1 MLSSSA
7 AVAVAR
13 MRKVTMFV
21 TRDKKD
27 EVLEKLRDLEIMEVR
42 ETEECKNQERIE
54 TPPDVQEKISRLQHI
69 SSYFQKYNPIEKG
82 FVDMF
87 TGMKPDLSMQDLWQ
101 AVRDY
106 DIDGAFLRVQG
117 NEERL
122 KELGQQ
128 LGSVE
133 SSIEALSPWSDLDI
147 PVERLGRSTV
157 YTENLLAVLPTLSWT
172 SHCSDLADAAV
183 QSVEIW
189 SDNSKTGCWFIAS
202 SEDMD
207 EVRLFIASIGGN
219 VVDLGQAIKV
229 SDIPSGAVSSVIAA
243 LHRKMEEIRE
253 ENERIV
259 SDNRAMA
266 EDLVPVLGLWDY
278 YEDKKNLSEV
288 TNSFQRTDYTYVIR
302 GFVKAKEIDKLR
314 QGLSAFTEILVTDEE
329 PTLEDD
335 PPVYLENPPL
345 LRPFEVITNIY
356 GFPQYNEVDPTPIL
370 APFFWIFFGI
380 CLADAVYGI
389 ILAVGCWFFLKT
401 QKLADGGQKLVRLLM
416 YSGVST
422 ILMGALMGSWFA
434 DLPTVFFGGTI
445 IERLAKSVAVLD
457 PIGDPLTLLVIS
469 IVLGIIQ
476 VWVGILVK
484 MYALIRAG
492 EVKEGILSQGSW
504 GLLIPGLMGVVAQK
518 AGIINSSIPLYV
530 MYLGAFLV
538 MYSASR
544 GQKNILLKPF
554 AGLYGLYSIVGYFSD
569 TMSYS
574 RLLALGLASAVIG
587 VVVNKMAE
595 LVVGMVPVV
604 GWVFVPIILLGG
616 HIFNLVINVLGSF
629 IHAGRLQFVEF
640 FTKFFEGGGRPFKPL
655 KRVSDNVSLN

>member
-1 MLSSSA
+1 M
-7 AVAVAR
+7 
-13 MRKVTMFV
+13 
-21 TRDKKD
+21 
-27 EVLEKLRDLEIMEVR
+27 EKLRDLEVMEVR
-42 ETEECKNQERIE
+42 ETEESKNQERLD
-54 TPPDVQEKISRLQHI
+54 TPPDIQDKISRLQYI
-69 SSYFQKYNPIEKG
+69 SAYFQKYNPIKKG
-82 FVDMF
+82 FIDMF
-87 TGMKPDLSMQDLWQ
+87 TGKRPDLSVEDLWQ

-106 DIDGAFLRVQG
+106 DVDGVFQKIKD

-122 KELGQQ
+122 KELGQS
-128 LGSVE
+128 LGSLE
-133 SSIEALSPWSDLDI
+133 SAIGTLSDWLDLDI
-147 PVERLGRSTV
+147 PVEDLSRRTA
-157 YTENLLAVLPTLSWT
+157 YTENLLAVVPTMSWET
-172 SHCSDLADAAV
+172 RSVELKDAAV
-183 QSVEIW
+183 SAVKIW
-189 SDNSKTGCWFIAS
+189 SDTSKTGCWFIAS
-202 SEDMD
+202 LEDAD
-207 EVRLFIASIGGN
+207 NVRSFIVSIGGSI
-219 VVDLGQAIKV
+219 VDLRQAADLAGSK
-229 SDIPSGAVSSVIAA
+229 GTVSSVIETLQAKA
-243 LHRKMEEIRE
+243 EHIRQE
-253 ENERIV
+253 GEQVLSGNM
-259 SDNRAMA
+259 AMA

-278 YEDKKNLSEV
+278 YQDLKNLNEV
-288 TNSFQRTDYTYVIR
+288 TNALQRTDYTFVIR

-314 QGLSAFTEILVTDEE
+314 RGLSEFSELLVTDEE
-329 PTLEDD
+329 PGVDDD

-345 LRPFEVITNIY
+345 LRPFEVITNIF
-356 GFPQYNEVDPTPIL
+356 GFPKYNEIDPTPIL

-380 CLADAVYGI
+380 CLGDAVYGI
-389 ILAVGCWFFLKT
+389 ILAVGCYFFLKT

-434 DLPTVFFGGTI
+434 DLPTVFFGGTV

-469 IVLGIIQ
+469 FILGIIQ

-484 MYALIRAG
+484 MYGLILSG
-492 EVKEGILSQGSW
+492 DVKEAILSQGSW
-504 GLLIPGLMGVVAQK
+504 GILIPGLMGVIAQK
-518 AGIINSSIPLYV
+518 AGILNSSIPLYV
-530 MYLGAFLV
+530 MYLGALMV

-587 VVVNKMAE
+587 VVVNKIAE
-595 LVVGMVPVV
+595 LVVGMVPVI

-616 HIFNLVINVLGSF
+616 HVFNLVINVLGSF

>member
-42 ETEECKNQERIE
+42 ETEECKDQDRFE

-202 SEDMD
+202 SEGMD
-207 EVRLFIASIGGN
+207 KVRSFIASIGGN